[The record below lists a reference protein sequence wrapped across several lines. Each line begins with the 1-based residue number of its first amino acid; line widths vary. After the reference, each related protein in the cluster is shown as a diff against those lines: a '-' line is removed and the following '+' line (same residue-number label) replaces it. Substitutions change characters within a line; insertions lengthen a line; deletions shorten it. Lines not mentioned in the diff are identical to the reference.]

1 MSRDVSWSVPGPVT
15 GSHSHTGT
23 WSHFKMNTLV
33 INHLKH
39 NSANSM
45 KIADC
50 PPSMG
55 QLLHS
60 GSLVVVTSEY
70 VKFQSGSFN
79 PTLHNA
85 SYERTS
91 QLGTRFSSTT
101 HNSYTICDLSEV
113 KI

>member
-1 MSRDVSWSVPGPVT
+1 MSWDVSWSVPGPVT

-50 PPSMG
+50 PPSLG
-55 QLLHS
+55 QLLHL

-70 VKFQSGSFN
+70 VRFQSGNFN
-79 PTLHNA
+79 STLQVA
-85 SYERTS
+85 SS
-91 QLGTRFSSTT
+91 QRGISSMFLPQ
-101 HNSYTICDLSEV
+101 YTVCVAGLTLV
-113 KI
+113 A

>member
-1 MSRDVSWSVPGPVT
+1 MSWDVSWSVLGPGP

-55 QLLHS
+55 NYCPRAPWLL
-60 GSLVVVTSEY
+60 LP
-70 VKFQSGSFN
+70 Q
-79 PTLHNA
+79 
-85 SYERTS
+85 
-91 QLGTRFSSTT
+91 
-101 HNSYTICDLSEV
+101 IM
-113 KI
+113 

>member
-1 MSRDVSWSVPGPVT
+1 MSWDVSWSVPGPVT
-15 GSHSHTGT
+15 GSHSHSGT

-45 KIADC
+45 NIADC

-79 PTLHNA
+79 PTLQGGMLCIPPATLKSH
-85 SYERTS
+85 
-91 QLGTRFSSTT
+91 SS
-101 HNSYTICDLSEV
+101 V
-113 KI
+113 KKVWFGSCSI